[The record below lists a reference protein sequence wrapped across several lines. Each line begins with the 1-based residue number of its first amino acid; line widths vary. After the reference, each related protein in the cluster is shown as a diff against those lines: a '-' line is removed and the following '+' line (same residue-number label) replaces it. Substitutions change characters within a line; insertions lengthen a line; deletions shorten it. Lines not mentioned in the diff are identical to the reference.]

1 MSSVKATIRTKSAP
15 TESNFPKTELEKAT
29 IRFAGDSGDG
39 IQLTGTR
46 FSTTSVMAGNDVIT
60 FPDYPAEIRAPAG
73 TLAGVSG
80 FDLSF
85 SSNEIHTTADS
96 LGVLVAM
103 NPAALKANLQ
113 DLEKGGILIV
123 NSDSFSENDLRK
135 AEYAEN
141 PLETGELNDYR
152 KVEIPITKLTLK
164 AVEETGLSYR
174 DGARCKNFF
183 ALGVVD
189 WLFVRSLDQTQE
201 WIKAKFKSKAEVAA
215 ANVLALQAGYNY
227 AITIELFQARYYVP
241 PAVLPSG
248 EYRQISGNQA
258 LALGCVAASFRSV
271 LSLIYS
277 SYPITPASD
286 ILHEL
291 AQYKNFGVKTIQA
304 EDEIAAMSS
313 SIGSAFGG
321 VLAVTGTSGPG
332 FDLKSEAI
340 GYAVMTELP
349 VVVVNVQRGG
359 PSTGLPTK
367 AEQTDLLSAVYGRHG
382 EAPVPVLAPSTPGDC
397 FFMVL
402 EAFRLALKYMTPVI
416 VLSDGGLA
424 NASEPWKI
432 PDEGQ
437 LPDIAPTFHTDP
449 ENFSPYA
456 RNPETLGRNWAI
468 PGTPGLEH
476 RLGGLEKDSFT
487 GEISYEPEN
496 HEKMVFLRNEK
507 IQRIV
512 KDLPSLEIVGPEKN
526 ELLVVSWGSVYGP
539 AFSAIDEL
547 QTEGHS
553 VSMLHLRHLNPL
565 QENLGELLSNF
576 EKVLVPEM
584 NLGQLSRLLR
594 AEYLVDVISY
604 SKLQGRPFLVSE
616 IRNRILELLG
626 ESRKNKPFRDS

>member
-1 MSSVKATIRTKSAP
+1 MSSVKAITRKKSAP
-15 TESNFPKTELEKAT
+15 TQSNFPKTELEKAT

-39 IQLTGTR
+39 IQLTGTQ
-46 FSTTSVMAGNDVIT
+46 FSATSVMAGNDVIT

-85 SSNEIHTTADS
+85 SSSEIHTTADS

-164 AVEETGLSYR
+164 AVEETGLSFR

-201 WIKAKFKSKAEVAA
+201 WIKAKFKSKVEVAV

-258 LALGCVAASFRSV
+258 LALGCVAASFCSG

-291 AQYKNFGVKTIQA
+291 AQFKNFGVKTIQA

-332 FDLKSEAI
+332 LDLKSEAI

-349 VVVVNVQRGG
+349 VVILNVQRGG

-397 FFMVL
+397 FYMVL

-437 LPDIAPTFHTDP
+437 LPNLEPTFHTDP

-476 RLGGLEKDSFT
+476 RLGGLEKDSLT
-487 GEISYEPEN
+487 GEISYEPDN

-512 KDLPSLEIVGPEKN
+512 KDLPSLEIFGPEKN

-539 AFSAIDEL
+539 AFSAVDEL

-553 VSMLHLRHLNPL
+553 VSLLHLRHLNPM
-565 QENLGELLSNF
+565 QKNLGELLRNF

-594 AEYLVDVISY
+594 AEYLVDVISF

-616 IRNRILELLG
+616 IRNRILELL
-626 ESRKNKPFRDS
+626 

>member
-1 MSSVKATIRTKSAP
+1 
-15 TESNFPKTELEKAT
+15 
-29 IRFAGDSGDG
+29 
-39 IQLTGTR
+39 
-46 FSTTSVMAGNDVIT
+46 
-60 FPDYPAEIRAPAG
+60 
-73 TLAGVSG
+73 
-80 FDLSF
+80 
-85 SSNEIHTTADS
+85 
-96 LGVLVAM
+96 
-103 NPAALKANLQ
+103 
-113 DLEKGGILIV
+113 
-123 NSDSFSENDLRK
+123 
-135 AEYAEN
+135 
-141 PLETGELNDYR
+141 
-152 KVEIPITKLTLK
+152 
-164 AVEETGLSYR
+164 
-174 DGARCKNFF
+174 
-183 ALGVVD
+183 
-189 WLFVRSLDQTQE
+189 LFVRSLDQTLE

-258 LALGCVAASFRSV
+258 LALGCVAASFCSG

-349 VVVVNVQRGG
+349 VVVLNVQRGG

-437 LPDIAPTFHTDP
+437 LPDLVPTFHTDP

-539 AFSAIDEL
+539 AFSAVDKL
-547 QTEGHS
+547 QTEGHA
-553 VSMLHLRHLNPL
+553 VSMLQLRHLNPL
-565 QENLGELLSNF
+565 QENLGEILSNF

-594 AEYLVDVISY
+594 AEYLVDVISF
-604 SKLQGRPFLVSE
+604 SKLQGRPFLISE

-626 ESRKNKPFRDS
+626 KSRKNKPCRDS

>member
-1 MSSVKATIRTKSAP
+1 MSSVKATTRTKSAP
-15 TESNFPKTELEKAT
+15 TQSNFPKTELEKAT

-85 SSNEIHTTADS
+85 SSSEIYTTADS

-164 AVEETGLSYR
+164 AVEETGLSHR

-189 WLFVRSLDQTQE
+189 WLFVRSIDQTQE

-215 ANVLALQAGYNY
+215 ANLLALQAGFNY
-227 AITIELFQARYYVP
+227 AITIELFQARYYVA

-258 LALGCVAASFRSV
+258 LALGCVAASFRSG

-349 VVVVNVQRGG
+349 VVVLNVQRGG

-437 LPDIAPTFHTDP
+437 LPDLAPTFHTDP

-526 ELLVVSWGSVYGP
+526 ELLVVSWGSVYGT
-539 AFSAIDEL
+539 ALSAIDEL

-565 QENLGELLSNF
+565 QEDLGELLSNF

-626 ESRKNKPFRDS
+626 KSRKNKPCRDS